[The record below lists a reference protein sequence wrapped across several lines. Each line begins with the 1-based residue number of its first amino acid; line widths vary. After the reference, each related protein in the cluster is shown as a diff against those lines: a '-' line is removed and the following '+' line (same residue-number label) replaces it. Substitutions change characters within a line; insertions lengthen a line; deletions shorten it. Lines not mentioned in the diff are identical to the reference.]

1 MKTYFGILVYA
12 GKGPKDLMEKR
23 AETVGGDFTPP
34 FLPLWILGEKRKIGV
49 VLPDRHRPFLP
60 DIDPS
65 TALVWCLPNK
75 AILERLFE

>member
-34 FLPLWILGEKRKIGV
+34 FLK
-49 VLPDRHRPFLP
+49 HR
-60 DIDPS
+60 
-65 TALVWCLPNK
+65 
-75 AILERLFE
+75 LEELSQTE